1 MKTEIV
7 DVSPTRKELKIEIE
21 PAEVRAEYERVSGR
35 YAGAMTV
42 PGFRP
47 GHAPVSVVR
56 QRYKKE
62 IRGEVIQNLLPQA
75 INDAII
81 ESELQVIGEPGIHLD
96 NEAGLDKLGDEPL
109 IVHAHVEVMPDVTLG
124 QYKGLALARRVRP
137 VTEEMIDEL
146 IEELRESSASL
157 EPVEERAAEMGDT
170 VTVDFVGKYI
180 QPPEAE
186 EIKAEDVDVVL
197 GGEGVLPIFEEH
209 LIGTRLDDVRT
220 FTVTYPEDFSSP
232 GLAGKEIE
240 YTATV
245 SAVRRKVTPEID
257 DEWARS
263 LAAEVET
270 ENVETVGALR
280 EKLRRDMEM
289 GARAESDRALRDQ
302 AMSQLI
308 AAHQFEVPETL
319 VKSQSQHML
328 ETYLRDLFRR
338 GIDPRRQE
346 LDWERLRGM
355 IEGQATDDLRGSI
368 LLERVAE
375 AEGIEPTAEEITQ
388 EIEALASATKQ
399 PVEQVH
405 AALTKQGGERSIADR
420 LRHRGAVESIIE
432 NANVT
437 DEEWREEELPEEL
450 STGTDEDDAGPVTD
464 AISSSEPAVAESA
477 AAMTTDSGGEAQ
489 ASDER

>member
-35 YAGAMTV
+35 YAGATTV

-81 ESELQVIGEPGIHLD
+81 ESDLHVIGEPGIHLD
-96 NEAGLDKLGDEPL
+96 NEAGLDKIGNEPL
-109 IVHAHVEVMPDVTLG
+109 IIHAHVEVMPDVTLG

-137 VTEEMIDEL
+137 VTEDMIDEL

-157 EPVEERAAEMGDT
+157 EPVEERAAETGDT
-170 VTVDFVGKYI
+170 VTVDFIGRYI
-180 QPPEAE
+180 QPPETE
-186 EIKAEDVDVVL
+186 DIKAEDVDVVL
-197 GGEGVLPIFEEH
+197 GGEGVLPIFEEQ
-209 LIGTRLDDVRT
+209 LIGTHPDDVRT

-245 SAVRRKVTPEID
+245 SAVRRKVTPEVD
-257 DEWARS
+257 DEWAKS
-263 LAAEVET
+263 LAEDA
-270 ENVETVGALR
+270 ETVGTLR
-280 EKLRRDMEM
+280 EKLRRDMEL

-319 VKSQSQHML
+319 VKSQSQQML
-328 ETYLRDLFRR
+328 ETYVRDLFRR
-338 GIDPRRQE
+338 GIDPRSQE
-346 LDWERLRGM
+346 MDWERLRGM
-355 IEGQATDDLRGSI
+355 IEGQAIDDLRGSI
-368 LLERVAE
+368 LLARVAE
-375 AEGIEPTAEEITQ
+375 AEEIEPTAEEITQ
-388 EIEALASATKQ
+388 EIAALASATKQ
-399 PVEQVH
+399 SVEQVH

-420 LRHRGAVESIIE
+420 LRHRRAIESIIE
-432 NANVT
+432 NANIT
-437 DEEWREEELPEEL
+437 DEEWREEELP
-450 STGTDEDDAGPVTD
+450 TVTDEGDAGPVTD
-464 AISSSEPAVAESA
+464 ALSSSEPVVAESA
-477 AAMTTDSGGEAQ
+477 ATATGSGGEAQ
-489 ASDER
+489 VSDER